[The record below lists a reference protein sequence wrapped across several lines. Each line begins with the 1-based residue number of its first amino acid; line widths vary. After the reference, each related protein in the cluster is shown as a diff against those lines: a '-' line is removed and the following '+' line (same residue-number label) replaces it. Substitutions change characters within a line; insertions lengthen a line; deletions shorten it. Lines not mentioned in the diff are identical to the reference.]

1 MNLVTPGP
9 FETITFLIFSAIA
22 VAGAIGMILAQR
34 VAHAML
40 YLVFSFLAVAGI
52 FVLQEAEFLAIVQ
65 ILVYLGS
72 VLLVV
77 LFGIMLTRRQIMEE
91 I

>member
-1 MNLVTPGP
+1 MMVTPGP
-9 FETITFLIFSAIA
+9 FETAVFLLFAAIA
-22 VAGAIGMILAQR
+22 IAGAVGLILAKR
-34 VAHAML
+34 VAHSML

-65 ILVYLGS
+65 VLVYLGS

-77 LFGIMLTRRQIMEE
+77 LFGVMLTRRQIMEE
-91 I
+91 V